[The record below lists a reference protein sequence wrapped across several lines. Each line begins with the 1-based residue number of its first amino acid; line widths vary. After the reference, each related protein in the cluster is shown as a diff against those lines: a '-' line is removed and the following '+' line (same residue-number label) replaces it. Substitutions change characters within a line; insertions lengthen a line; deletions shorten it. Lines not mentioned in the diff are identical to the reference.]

1 MPIELDPLTG
11 ASWYYSNESAFDL
24 FNGIPATDV
33 ETDLDDNSTRNSDV
47 LAAAGVR
54 GDDYIDSKLSGIGW
68 TVPLTGM
75 DARTTRRVQDM
86 SNHAARWQLAESKN
100 WGLYVGQNISV
111 QDQTKIGLTDKKYV
125 DDWLKSLSE
134 GNETIVADGP
144 PDPGGEGGFESLN
157 VIDSSEQCTTDE
169 NGVMIPPESW
179 WLP

>member
-47 LAAAGVR
+47 LAAAGAR
-54 GDDYIDSKLSGIGW
+54 ADTYIDSKLKSFGW
-68 TVPLTGM
+68 AVPLTGM
-75 DARTTRRVQDM
+75 DARTAALLQDL
-86 SNHAARWQLAESKN
+86 SNHATRWQLAESRN
-100 WGLYVGQNISV
+100 WGLYAGQNISA
-111 QDQTKIGLTDKKYV
+111 QDQAKMGYADRKYV
-125 DDWLKSLSE
+125 DDWLKSIDGEPGILTADGAPE
-134 GNETIVADGP
+134 GN
-144 PDPGGEGGFESLN
+144 GEGGFESLN